1 MCFAAALV
9 AEITS
14 ELSVSRQGGRST
26 VCKISTRMLFAA
38 VSCLDAFYK
47 ICHCRKFL
55 NKTDLSNMCLCF
67 AALNAKNS

>member
-1 MCFAAALV
+1 MCFAVALV

-14 ELSVSRQGGRST
+14 ELSVPRQGGSST
-26 VCKISTRMLFAA
+26 VCKISIRMLFAA

>member
-1 MCFAAALV
+1 MQQRSLA
-9 AEITS
+9 S
-14 ELSVSRQGGRST
+14 SVCLFR
-26 VCKISTRMLFAA
+26 VEAPLCKISIRMLFAA

>member
-1 MCFAAALV
+1 MCFAVALA

-14 ELSVSRQGGRST
+14 ELSVPLQGGSST
-26 VCKISTRMLFAA
+26 VCKISIRMLFAA
-38 VSCLDAFYK
+38 VSYLDAFYK

>member
-1 MCFAAALV
+1 MPL
-9 AEITS
+9 
-14 ELSVSRQGGRST
+14 QGASST
-26 VCKISTRMLFAA
+26 ICKISRRMLFAA

-67 AALNAKNS
+67 AALNAKSS

>member
-1 MCFAAALV
+1 MCFAVALV
-9 AEITS
+9 AEITG
-14 ELSVSRQGGRST
+14 ELSVPLQGGSPT
-26 VCKISTRMLFAA
+26 VCKIPIRMPFAA
-38 VSCLDAFYK
+38 VLCLDAFYK